1 MMIYPSFKSVVLMA
15 ILVAMSPLR
24 ADDAEMQRLFLTPQQ
39 RADID
44 QKRAV
49 YLKYPMRTPEDR
61 SRFDALNLP
70 NPKGQKAPT
79 AKTAGP
85 VRVSAVVLLPNGDQ
99 LVRINQKFYKRSA
112 ITPTATETAVCVQ
125 GKQVWVP
132 VGETYLPGKKQS
144 LKNYQ
149 LDKQGGKMDIQ
160 MHSPVAEQSIS
171 IHSNQLRKP
180 KEIQ

>member
-1 MMIYPSFKSVVLMA
+1 MA
-15 ILVAMSPLR
+15 TFVAMSPLW
-24 ADDAEMQRLFLTPQQ
+24 AGEEDMQRLFLTPQQ

-49 YLKYPMRTPEDR
+49 YLKYPLRTPEDR

-70 NPKGQKAPT
+70 NPKGKKAPT
-79 AKTAGP
+79 TKAASP

-99 LVRINQKFYKRSA
+99 LVRINQRFYKRSA
-112 ITPTATETAVCVQ
+112 VTSTATEAAVSVQ

-132 VGETYLPGKKQS
+132 VGETYLPNKKQS
-144 LKNYQ
+144 LKSYQ
-149 LDKQGGKMDIQ
+149 LDNQGGKMDIRT
-160 MHSPVAEQSIS
+160 HSTVTGKSIS
-171 IHSNQLRKP
+171 NFNNQAGKL